1 MNKRIPRINALLW
14 TIALLVA
21 GAISGYLTSLR
32 GGHAEV
38 RMALIGAV
46 WGGFIG
52 LLFSMEIS
60 NVSLGLRR
68 SAGASLGIVASCIS
82 GILLD
87 WRGLSIVLISVLA
100 ATLGFLG
107 DLWVKHVS
115 TLP

>member
-1 MNKRIPRINALLW
+1 MIVLLLGGAL
-14 TIALLVA
+14 
-21 GAISGYLTSLR
+21 SGYFTAVR
-32 GGHAEV
+32 GGHHAEL

-60 NVSLGLRR
+60 NVNLRLR
-68 SAGASLGIVASCIS
+68 KFAGASLGIVASCVS
-82 GILLD
+82 GVLADWHGPSILLM
-87 WRGLSIVLISVLA
+87 SVLA
-100 ATLGFLG
+100 AILGFLG